1 MRRWIAAF
9 VLVVL
14 ELALTGSFVDAA
26 PKIAII
32 NVQGMVCSG

>member
-9 VLVVL
+9 VLVL
-14 ELALTGSFVDAA
+14 ELALTGSVVDAA